1 MFLNKE
7 PRANRISRR
16 VETRIVLLNE
26 EHLIN
31 GLSKKCLS
39 IAEFLCL
46 NNNTLMLIG
55 LNEAKGITK
64 WVQLIWDE
72 RFYILLNFYFKLACV
87 GHSKAFCSP
96 QT

>member
-7 PRANRISRR
+7 PCANRISLR

-31 GLSKKCLS
+31 ETVKFPWHFFRMWNWLSLRRLVSPWAVKKCSS

-46 NNNTLMLIG
+46 NNNTLM
-55 LNEAKGITK
+55 
-64 WVQLIWDE
+64 
-72 RFYILLNFYFKLACV
+72 
-87 GHSKAFCSP
+87 
-96 QT
+96 